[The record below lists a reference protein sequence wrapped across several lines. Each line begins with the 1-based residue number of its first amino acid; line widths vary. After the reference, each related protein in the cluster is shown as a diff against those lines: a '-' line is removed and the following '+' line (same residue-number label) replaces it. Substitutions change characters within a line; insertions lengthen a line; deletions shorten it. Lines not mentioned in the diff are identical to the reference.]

1 MSRFGQRL
9 TRIEQRM
16 GMKSR
21 ERMIYLTPNLQGDKA
36 KETPYSVKISAEVW
50 AHVLGN
56 SGPFTAEEIDRLRK
70 TYAEEWKRHQ

>member
-1 MSRFGQRL
+1 MGRFEQRL

-16 GMKSR
+16 GTKHGPR
-21 ERMIYLTPNLQGDKA
+21 LIYLTPNLEGDKA
-36 KETPYSVKISAEVW
+36 EETPYAVKISSEVW

-56 SGPFTAEEIDRLRK
+56 SGPFTDEEIDRLRK